1 MSLIG
6 TVANYGG
13 RQPDNFS
20 NIKQFVIGADNLAV
34 WIYKTSPSGFKVQTP
49 ANKTTPL
56 YIDND
61 LYVTGS
67 LYNTSDA
74 IIKDNILCISENKT
88 QKILEL
94 KPVEYTFKTD
104 IKKKLHYGF
113 IAQDIEKIYPELV
126 KSSEY
131 TYKRVNYL
139 ELIPVLVSKIQM
151 MQKEIDGLK
160 EEISEL
166 KCPKV

>member
-20 NIKQFVIGADNLAV
+20 NIKQFVIGSDNLAI

-49 ANKTTPL
+49 ANKTIPL
-56 YIDND
+56 YVDND
-61 LYVTGS
+61 MYVTGS

-74 IIKDNILCISENKT
+74 ILKHNIVTINETKT
-88 QKILEL
+88 QKILDL
-94 KPVEYTFKTD
+94 NPVEYTFKTD
-104 IKKKLHYGF
+104 TKKQLHYGF

-126 KSSEY
+126 KSNEY

-151 MQKEIDGLK
+151 MQKEIDVLK
-160 EEISEL
+160 EEIREV
-166 KCPKV
+166 KK

>member
-20 NIKQFVIGADNLAV
+20 NIKQFVIGTDNLAV
-34 WIYKTSPSGFKVQTP
+34 WIYKTSPGGIKVQTP

-56 YIDND
+56 YVDND
-61 LYVTGS
+61 FYITGS
-67 LYNTSDA
+67 LYNTSDVSL
-74 IIKDNILCISENKT
+74 KDNIVSINETKCH
-88 QKILEL
+88 QILDL

-104 IKKKLHYGF
+104 TKKKLHYGF

-126 KSSEY
+126 KKGEY
-131 TYKRVNYL
+131 NYKRVNYI
-139 ELIPVLVSKIQM
+139 ELIPLLVCKIQM
-151 MQKEIDGLK
+151 MQKEIDDLK
-160 EEISEL
+160 EEI
-166 KCPKV
+166 KK